1 MHARLLACYQ
11 PLHYSFLD
19 FFCFFFLENKAVGVM
34 KVGHTFTIEPM
45 ISEGNFNSIT
55 FSLSPPSAH

>member
-1 MHARLLACYQ
+1 MQDCLHAINHCIICV
-11 PLHYSFLD
+11 D
-19 FFCFFFLENKAVGVM
+19 FFVFLENKAVGVM

-45 ISEGNFNSIT
+45 ISEGNFHPIL

>member
-1 MHARLLACYQ
+1 MQDCLHAINHCMIR
-11 PLHYSFLD
+11 LD
-19 FFCFFFLENKAVGVM
+19 FFFFFLENKAVGVM

-45 ISEGNFNSIT
+45 ISEGNFNPIL

>member
-1 MHARLLACYQ
+1 MQDCLHAINHCIIC
-11 PLHYSFLD
+11 LD
-19 FFCFFFLENKAVGVM
+19 FFLFFFLENKAVGVM